1 MKASELRLLMIL
13 GVLAALCGGALL
25 SQRLLR
31 KQHAIERREQ
41 ALELRQ
47 MEMQS
52 MLTEVEMWRQRLNW
66 LQETQPAMTS
76 ENQASEQ
83 LLETLLATAA
93 ANGLTVQKK
102 QLHEPVTAAFYR
114 EVGVTLTIRGPLPS
128 VFRWMHG
135 LLAPASFRVV
145 PQVKITPDAANPADV
160 VAILHISQLHAPAV
174 AQEPTPEGAGS

>member
-66 LQETQPAMTS
+66 LQTTQPAMTS

-114 EVGVTLTIRGPLPS
+114 EVGVTLTIRGTLPS

-135 LLAPASFRVV
+135 LLAPASFRVI

-160 VAILHISQLHAPAV
+160 VAILHISQLLAPAV

>member
-66 LQETQPAMTS
+66 LQTTQPAMTS

-135 LLAPASFRVV
+135 LLAPASFRVI

-160 VAILHISQLHAPAV
+160 VAILHISQLLAPAV